1 MESRIYQDISSRT
14 GGDIYIG
21 VVGPVRTGKSTF
33 IRRFMDEMVIPHMED
48 GPAKTRS
55 KDELPQA
62 ASGKNIM
69 TTEPKFV
76 PNEAV
81 EININDVK
89 LNVRLIDCV
98 GYIVD
103 GATGHQLENGPRM
116 VSTPWSDEKM
126 PFTKAA
132 EMGTKKVIKDHST
145 LCLMV
150 TNDGTIT
157 DLPRENYI
165 SAENNIAEELKFK

>member
-1 MESRIYQDISSRT
+1 M
-14 GGDIYIG
+14 
-21 VVGPVRTGKSTF
+21 
-33 IRRFMDEMVIPHMED
+33 
-48 GPAKTRS
+48 
-55 KDELPQA
+55 
-62 ASGKNIM
+62 
-69 TTEPKFV
+69 
-76 PNEAV
+76 
-81 EININDVK
+81 
-89 LNVRLIDCV
+89 
-98 GYIVD
+98 
-103 GATGHQLENGPRM
+103 ENGPRM

-165 SAENNIAEELKFK
+165 SAENTIAEELKGTGKPFV